1 MNPNFTRHTR
11 IAGVFFLCAT
21 LAACGSVPLV
31 SNEGSGSSGALT
43 GLELLGQTELPI
55 GSKIIPGQSL
65 IIGAG
70 DNWVGKVALDAGQD
84 AASTYAF
91 FLQALPAKGWAL
103 LSAVRGPRSI
113 LVFNKG
119 ERTITVDIAEGSAI
133 SNAKIEMTMAP
144 RNAMIMSPKKP

>member
-1 MNPNFTRHTR
+1 MNLN
-11 IAGVFFLCAT
+11 IARFSHASGVLLLCAA
-21 LAACGSVPLV
+21 LAACSSVPLG

-91 FLQALPAKGWAL
+91 FLQALPAKGWVL

-119 ERTITVDIAEGSAI
+119 ERTITIDIAEGSAI

>member
-1 MNPNFTRHTR
+1 MNTTPTAHTR
-11 IAGVFFLCAT
+11 IAGVLLLCAS
-21 LAACGSVPLV
+21 LVACSNAPLLG
-31 SNEGSGSSGALT
+31 NEGAGASGSLT

-84 AASTYAF
+84 GASTYAF

-119 ERTITVDIAEGSAI
+119 ERTITIDIAEGSAL